1 MTEISYKNILYSA
14 QGGRMKGPPCLACV
28 ILPDLPS
35 PPPAGLL
42 LTFPTGLGLHTVK
55 IYLNLRYVCL
65 KLILTVQIRTF
76 NFNILIN
83 NKQFAVFQFLFNL
96 LRVYCTV
103 YTVCAGIYHNKSLI
117 LRAASYGYTLTCA
130 IAHASSTLPHVAYT

>member
-1 MTEISYKNILYSA
+1 MTEISYKNSLYSA
-14 QGGRMKGPPCLACV
+14 QGGRVKGPPCLACV
-28 ILPDLPS
+28 ILPT
-35 PPPAGLL
+35 GLL

-103 YTVCAGIYHNKSLI
+103 YTVCAGIYHNKS
-117 LRAASYGYTLTCA
+117 
-130 IAHASSTLPHVAYT
+130 